1 MYKEENN
8 YRKVKGR
15 YVKSPEWVINTDGSN
30 LNEILAIDEVDSR
43 KTFSNDLHEVYNTFG
58 IEAARQI
65 TCTGN

>member
-43 KTFSNDLHEVYNTFG
+43 KTFQMIYTKYTIPWN
-58 IEAARQI
+58 
-65 TCTGN
+65 